1 MLNEEWG
8 IKNSEWRKGKGEV
21 LKKRINS
28 FESNKLNSL
37 NTNNTPNLTLDGEI
51 HDWF

>member
-1 MLNEEWG
+1 MRNQEFRME
-8 IKNSEWRKGKGEV
+8 KGEV
-21 LKKRINS
+21 YKKRINS

-51 HDWF
+51 HD